1 MWDDFDWNDSVG
13 DYSNDYNAVT
23 ESSGNW
29 YNSFPDYNMDFGSIS
44 DTGATDNSW
53 NLGNL
58 DFSGFDSFDSLGNSP
73 AFNLPETT
81 PTTDTS
87 WLNALPSL
95 GDAPMASTGT
105 AGTAS
110 GISNVLSQIFNKVGA
125 PLAMKGV
132 AALYEGSQNKKKAN
146 ALGNVAQQIQ
156 QTSDPFGS
164 QRPIYQQQLQQTVT
178 NPYSSP
184 MVKAQVDNI
193 ARAQAIKDAAAGRRS
208 NSLASAPGVLAAQAD
223 IAQKYMNSLAP
234 LAGANMSPN
243 TQAISQL
250 LSQKAGYDT
259 QGYGSPLAYLMSDEA
274 KNIQNQDLMGQIKSL
289 INKG

>member
-1 MWDDFDWNDSVG
+1 MWDDFDWDDSVG

-29 YNSFPDYNMDFGSIS
+29 YNSFPDFNMNFGSIS

-58 DFSGFDSFDSLGNSP
+58 NYSDVADFDF
-73 AFNLPETT
+73 LPETA
-81 PTTDTS
+81 PVADTS

-110 GISNVLSQIFNKVGA
+110 GISNVLSQIFNNVGA

-132 AALYEGSQNKKKAN
+132 AALYEGNQNKKKAS

-156 QTSDPFGS
+156 QVSDPFSS

-223 IAQKYMNSLAP
+223 IAQKYMNSLGP

-250 LSQKAGYDT
+250 LSQKTGYDT